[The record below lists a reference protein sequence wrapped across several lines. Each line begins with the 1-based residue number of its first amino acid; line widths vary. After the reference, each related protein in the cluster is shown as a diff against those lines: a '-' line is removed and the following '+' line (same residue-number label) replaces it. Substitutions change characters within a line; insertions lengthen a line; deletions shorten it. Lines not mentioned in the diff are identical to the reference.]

1 MNGLTKEQAKTINV
15 GQFFSLYEV
24 VHSDTAEAN
33 GLVDAQL
40 AITDEQIENAKWLS
54 SEVLDKV
61 RNQFGRVDISSWFR
75 SAELNSKTKGAKN
88 SAHLTGEAA
97 DIQMPNLEL
106 VFRYIKNHLWFDQVI
121 LERKGSEE
129 HGWIYWIH
137 VSKKRNSHNR
147 GEAFYMTNGKVS
159 PKFEV
164 K

>member
-1 MNGLTKEQAKTINV
+1 MTLDEAKSIKV
-15 GQFFSLYEV
+15 GKFFSLYEV

-106 VFRYIKNHLWFDQVI
+106 VSRYSKNHLWFDQVI
-121 LERKGSEE
+121 LERKGSDEN
-129 HGWIYWIH
+129 GYVYWIH
-137 VSKKRNSHNR
+137 VSKKRIGHNK
-147 GEAFYMTNGKVS
+147 GEAFYMTNNKKS

-164 K
+164 I